1 MMFHTNDERK
11 DVLSVIRFFTSCRLS
26 DESHIFALVDVW
38 DICCFTAE
46 VWEIY
51 KKEIPVR

>member
-11 DVLSVIRFFTSCRLS
+11 DVLSVIRFFTLCRLS
-26 DESHIFALVDVW
+26 DESHIFPLVEVL

-46 VWEIY
+46 VW
-51 KKEIPVR
+51 